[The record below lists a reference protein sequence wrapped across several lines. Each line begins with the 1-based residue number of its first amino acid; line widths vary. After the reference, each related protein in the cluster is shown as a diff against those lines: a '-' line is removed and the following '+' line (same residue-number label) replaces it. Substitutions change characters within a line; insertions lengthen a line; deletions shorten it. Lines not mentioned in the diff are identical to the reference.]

1 MQVYGLEIYNTVDI
15 LITFNFGISLSFP
28 AGASVSLFNDAP
40 NFKRFHLQVNTP
52 YNLKM
57 SIEKCVLVQKS

>member
-1 MQVYGLEIYNTVDI
+1 MDI
-15 LITFNFGISLSFP
+15 LITFNFGINLSFP